1 MKKTRYILFLL
12 LQLSFS
18 IVYGQSALDTLAM
31 RAIMINQLFPQ
42 EKVYL
47 HFDNTSYY
55 LGETMWFKAYVVGT
69 ADHTLRPQS
78 KVLYVE
84 LVAPEGYIV
93 ETKKY
98 KLDDKGCCSGEFDL
112 KESILSGYYTVRAY
126 TRYMLNW
133 GDEAIF
139 ARTFPVYDAVSDGH
153 YEIKDMLDRRR
164 SPLLTKD
171 KQQAEKR
178 KYRLDF
184 YPEGGHLVEGIP
196 CIVAY
201 ELLRHDGKPMKD
213 SITIFEDKQSLLRTA
228 PEHNGKGTFHFTP
241 RRGVQY
247 HAEVRYAETNERG
260 RTKEQIA
267 QFVLPAVESEGVG
280 LTVREEADSFILDIR
295 NNIGEEL
302 PLGCAILNKGR
313 MQLYES
319 FSSEMAHK
327 TITLHRDSLPEGV
340 CRLVVFANHDTPL
353 AERQF
358 FVKRH
363 SLHPEDLQS
372 IRLSVTTSEGTPIEV
387 ATPQPHS
394 RLTLTIAREDGK
406 PLPPDATLS
415 LSVTDRDVCD
425 SIGMG
430 NNLYTHLLLGS
441 ELKGYIPDASR
452 YFNEKNVNRSRELD
466 LVMLTHGWTSYD
478 WTTLSNRHFD
488 LKHPIEKGI
497 TINGELIEFAYN
509 KSKRHQYV
517 KTPISYTPLTF
528 RPMIF
533 SMQKDSVLQEYE
545 FTTDIDGSFRIHT
558 EEFYGSRIVSLAPEQ
573 KANKQLRPII
583 IIDKHFSPKS
593 HPEQYLKFSF
603 TDEQQ
608 TEILKVG
615 NLDYLL
621 PDLEIV
627 DERRK
632 NRYHLPPISEV
643 RFNYLNEWERNYDAY
658 WKMRKALLDNR
669 TDCNIIEDSVLT
681 NKDNGP
687 WYLAPIYCYR
697 EPNENVTIAD
707 EGNTPY
713 KVVGSTLLR
722 NFIGC
727 YWLHYVVADDVCMA
741 DDSICIDNE
750 YPTYLDF
757 LNPFNFKEFFISD
770 DYAIR
775 QQITNDLRY
784 WVKKYNTIA
793 KLHTT
798 SFDSPNSR
806 TTYYSPKKG
815 NDYYH
820 GFYVN
825 QILPPVTLIN
835 DITAYNRFM
844 DRASVNWIWHAN
856 GAKFFTNEILPMET
870 PNYVA
875 CMVPYTDAERDS
887 LYIPN
892 GENGWN
898 NRFTHLQGYSHSK
911 QFYTPD
917 YSNQEL
923 PYGQTE
929 HHRTLFW
936 DTEITPDSIGAITL
950 SLSKSSVTKNIRI
963 AIEGMDAQQIFSNE
977 AIGSHCIQQS
987 TSVNNSS
994 DLRIWRSIVDTIQPS
1009 PAELIAMHRDN
1020 VEGIRKLH
1028 EQQLDDAVM
1037 LFKRSAMRLYPPAIA
1052 NLGICYHRGWG
1063 VDKNVEMAY
1072 KYYLLAAE
1080 RGDAS
1085 ACHNLG
1091 GCYLNGEAVEC
1102 NDSLAFVW
1110 YQRAARK
1117 GYTQSQVMLGKF
1129 YEMGLHPVLQSDS
1142 IALTYYLPA
1151 AEKYPEAAFSAAMIL
1166 ASRDCISEKKEK
1178 ELRKSQTIQLI
1189 EHAAENNLL
1198 SAQKYLSDCYRD
1210 GHYVKKSK
1218 KRMAEFLTICAQQGD
1233 EQSLLR
1239 LARCYERGI
1248 GVKKDEQKAY
1258 EYYKQLT
1265 DKGNAYAMKK
1275 VNEYEYY
1282 KEFRFDKTRL
1292 EEL

>member
-1 MKKTRYILFLL
+1 MKSPLRLLSALL
-12 LQLSFS
+12 LLLPT
-18 IVYGQSALDTLAM
+18 VLCAQSPLDTLAM

-69 ADHTLRPQS
+69 ADHTLHPQS

-112 KESILSGYYTVRAY
+112 KEPILSGYYTVRAY

-139 ARTFPVYDAVSDGH
+139 TRTFPVYDAVSGGH

-178 KYRLDF
+178 KYLLDF
-184 YPEGGHLVEGIP
+184 YPEGGHLVEGMP
-196 CIVAY
+196 CVVAY

-213 SITIFEDKQSLLRTA
+213 SITILEDKQSLLRTA

-247 HAEVRYAETNERG
+247 HAEVGYAETNERG

-267 QFVLPAVESEGVG
+267 KFSLPVVESEGVG
-280 LTVREEADSFILDIR
+280 IAVREEADSFILDIR
-295 NNIGEEL
+295 NNIRKEM

-319 FSSEMAHK
+319 FNSRMAHK

-358 FVKRH
+358 FVKHH
-363 SLHPEDLQS
+363 SLHPNDLQS
-372 IRLSVTTSEGTPIEV
+372 IRLSVTTSEGIPIE
-387 ATPQPHS
+387 ATTPQPHS
-394 RLTLTIAREDGK
+394 RQTLTIAREDGK
-406 PLPPDATLS
+406 PLPPDVALS

-425 SIGMG
+425 SIGTG

-452 YFNEKNVNRSRELD
+452 YFDEKNANRSRELD
-466 LVMLTHGWTSYD
+466 LVMLTHGWTSYE
-478 WTTLSNRHFD
+478 WAALSNRHFD

-497 TINGELIEFAYN
+497 TINGELLEFAYS
-509 KSKRHQYV
+509 KSKRHQYE

-558 EEFYGSRIVSLAPEQ
+558 EEFYGNRIVSLAPEQ
-573 KANKQLRPII
+573 KANRQLRPII

-593 HPEQYLKFSF
+593 LPEQYLRFGSAE
-603 TDEQQ
+603 EQQ
-608 TEILKVG
+608 AEMFKVG
-615 NLDYLL
+615 SLDYLL
-621 PDLEIV
+621 PELEIV
-627 DERRK
+627 DEQRK

-669 TDCNIIEDSVLT
+669 THCSIVEDSVLT

-697 EPNENVTIAD
+697 EPNGNVTIAD
-707 EGNTPY
+707 EGNAPY

-727 YWLHYVVADDVCMA
+727 YWLHYVVANDACMA
-741 DDSICIDNE
+741 DSICINDE

-770 DYAIR
+770 DYAVR
-775 QQITNDLRY
+775 QQITNDLSH
-784 WVKKYNTIA
+784 WA
-793 KLHTT
+793 KLFNTVGKYHTT
-798 SFDSPNSR
+798 SFTSPNSG
-806 TTYYSPKKG
+806 TTYYTPKHG

-825 QILPPVTLIN
+825 QILPPLTLID
-835 DITAYNRFM
+835 DITSYYRFI
-844 DRASVNWIWHAN
+844 DRACVNWTWYVN
-856 GAKFFTNEILPMET
+856 GARFFTNEILPMET

-875 CMVPYTDAERDS
+875 CMVPYTDTERDS
-887 LYIPN
+887 LYIPD

-898 NRFTHLQGYSHSK
+898 SRFTHLQGYSHSK
-911 QFYTPD
+911 RFYAPD
-917 YSNQEL
+917 YSNQKLRQDEAD
-923 PYGQTE
+923 YR
-929 HHRTLFW
+929 RTLLW
-936 DTEITPDSIGAITL
+936 NTEITPDSTGSIKV
-950 SLSKSSVTKNIRI
+950 SLQNSPTTKNIAI

-977 AIGSHCIQQS
+977 AICNHSIQHFTP
-987 TSVNNSS
+987 TSNRNN
-994 DLRIWRSIVDTIQPS
+994 LQIWRNIVDTIQPS
-1009 PAELIAMHRDN
+1009 PAELLTMHKDN

-1028 EQQLDDAVM
+1028 EQQMDDAFM
-1037 LFKRSAMRLYPPAIA
+1037 LFKKSAMHLYPPAMA

-1063 VDKNVEMAY
+1063 VEKNAEMAY

-1085 ACHNLG
+1085 ACHNIG
-1091 GCYLNGEAVEC
+1091 GCYLNGEVVAC

-1110 YQRAARK
+1110 YQRAAEN
-1117 GYTQSQVMLGKF
+1117 GYAQSLVMLGKF
-1129 YEMGLHPVLQSDS
+1129 YEMGLYPVQQSDS
-1142 IALTYYLPA
+1142 IALTYYLPV
-1151 AEKYPEAAFSAAMIL
+1151 AEKYPEAAFSAGMIL
-1166 ASRDCISEKKEK
+1166 ASRDSISEKKKK
-1178 ELRKSQTIQLI
+1178 ELRGSQTIQLI
-1189 EHAAENNLL
+1189 EFAAENNLL
-1198 SAQKYLSDCYRD
+1198 AAQKYLADCYRD
-1210 GHYVKKSK
+1210 GHYVQKSK
-1218 KRMAEFLTICAQQGD
+1218 KRMVEYLAICAKQGD
-1233 EQSLLR
+1233 EQAQLR

-1248 GVKKDEQKAY
+1248 GVKRDELKAY
-1258 EYYKQLT
+1258 EYYKQLA
-1265 DKGNAYAMKK
+1265 DKGNTYAKKK
-1275 VNEYEYY
+1275 VNEYDYHR
-1282 KEFRFDKTRL
+1282 EFVFDRT
-1292 EEL
+1292 EL

>member
-1 MKKTRYILFLL
+1 MKSPLHFLSVLL
-12 LQLSFS
+12 LLLPN
-18 IVYGQSALDTLAM
+18 ILCAQSPLDTLVM
-31 RAIMINQLFPQ
+31 RAIMVNQLFPQ

-98 KLDDKGCCSGEFDL
+98 KLDDKGCCCGEFDL

-139 ARTFPVYDAVSDGH
+139 TRTFPVYDAVSGGH

-164 SPLLTKD
+164 SPILAKD
-171 KQQAEKR
+171 KQQAEK
-178 KYRLDF
+178 KIHLDF
-184 YPEGGHLVEGIP
+184 YPEGGHLVDGMP
-196 CIVAY
+196 CVVAY
-201 ELLRHDGKPMKD
+201 ELLRQDGKPMQN
-213 SITIFEDKQSLLRTA
+213 SITIFEDKLPLLCTV
-228 PEHNGKGTFHFTP
+228 PEHNGKGAFHFTP
-241 RRGVQY
+241 RRGMQY
-247 HAEVRYAETNERG
+247 RAEVRYTENNERG
-260 RTKEQIA
+260 RVKEQIV
-267 QFVLPAVESEGVG
+267 QFALPVVENEGVG
-280 LTVREEADSFILDIR
+280 IAVCEEADSFILDIR
-295 NNIGEEL
+295 NNIREDI

-313 MQLYES
+313 MQLYEP
-319 FSSEMAHK
+319 FSSKMTHK
-327 TITLHRDSLPEGV
+327 TIILHRDSLPEGV

-358 FVKRH
+358 FVKHHNLH
-363 SLHPEDLQS
+363 SDDLQN
-372 IRLSVTTSEGTPIEV
+372 IRLNITTSEDNPIETD
-387 ATPQPHS
+387 TP
-394 RLTLTIAREDGK
+394 RLYSQLNLTIVREDGK
-406 PLPPDATLS
+406 PLSSDVELS
-415 LSVTDRDVCD
+415 LSVTDKNVCD
-425 SIGMG
+425 SIGTG
-430 NNLYTHLLLGS
+430 NNLYTHMLLGS

-452 YFNEKNVNRSRELD
+452 YFDEKNANRSRELD

-478 WTTLSNRHFD
+478 WTALSNRHFD
-488 LKHPIEKGI
+488 LQHPIEEGI
-497 TINGELIEFAYN
+497 TIKGELLEFSYS
-509 KSKRHQYV
+509 KSKRHQYE
-517 KTPISYTPLTF
+517 KTPISYTPLKF

-533 SMQKDSVLQEYE
+533 SMQKDSVVLEYE
-545 FTTDIDGSFRIHT
+545 FTTDIDGCFRINT
-558 EEFYGSRIVSLAPEQ
+558 EDFYGSRIVSLAPEQ
-573 KANKQLRPII
+573 KANKQLRPIVI
-583 IIDKHFSPKS
+583 VDKHFSPKS
-593 HPEQYLKFSF
+593 LPEQYLRFSF

-658 WKMRKALLDNR
+658 WEMRKALLD
-669 TDCNIIEDSVLT
+669 DEMDYNIIEDSILT

-697 EPNENVTIAD
+697 EPNGDVTIAD

-727 YWLHYVVADDVCMA
+727 YWLHYVVADEVCMS
-741 DDSICIDNE
+741 DSIRMDDK

-770 DYAIR
+770 DYAVR

-784 WVKKYNTIA
+784 WVQKYNTIA

-798 SFDSPNSR
+798 SFVSPNSR
-806 TTYYSPKKG
+806 TTYYSPRKG

-825 QILPPVTLIN
+825 QILPPIALIN
-835 DITAYNRFM
+835 DINAYDRFM
-844 DRASVNWIWHAN
+844 DRVSVNWIWHAN
-856 GAKFFTNEILPMET
+856 RAKFYTNENLPMET

-898 NRFTHLQGYSHSK
+898 NRFTHLQGYSQSK
-911 QFYTPD
+911 RFYAAD
-917 YSNQEL
+917 YSNKEL
-923 PYGQTE
+923 PYGE
-929 HHRTLFW
+929 IGHHRTLLW
-936 DTEITPDSIGAITL
+936 ETEITPDSIGTITV
-950 SLSKSSVTKNIRI
+950 SLNKPLVTKDIRI
-963 AIEGMDAQQIFSNE
+963 AIEGMNAQQIFSNE
-977 AIGSHCIQQS
+977 PIGNRCIQQTIS
-987 TSVNNSS
+987 THNDN

-1009 PAELIAMHRDN
+1009 PTELITMHRDN

-1028 EQQLDDAVM
+1028 EQQLDDAVT
-1037 LFKRSAMRLYPPAIA
+1037 LFKRSAIRLYPPAIA

-1091 GCYLNGEAVEC
+1091 GCYLNGEAVEN

-1110 YQRAARK
+1110 YQRAAK
-1117 GYTQSQVMLGKF
+1117 KEYAQSQVMLGKF
-1129 YEMGLHPVLQSDS
+1129 YEKGLGPVQQSDS
-1142 IALTYYLPA
+1142 IALSYYLPA
-1151 AEKYPEAAFSAAMIL
+1151 SEKYPEAAFSAAMIL
-1166 ASRDCISEKKEK
+1166 ASRDSISQQKEKK
-1178 ELRKSQTIQLI
+1178 LRQSQTIRLI
-1189 EHAAENNLL
+1189 EYAADNNLL
-1198 SAQKYLSDCYRD
+1198 AAQKFLADCYRD
-1210 GHYVKKSK
+1210 GHYVKKNK
-1218 KRMAEFLTICAQQGD
+1218 KRMVEYLAACAQQGD
-1233 EQSLLR
+1233 EQSSLR

-1248 GVKKDEQKAY
+1248 RVRKDEQKAY
-1258 EYYKQLT
+1258 EYYKRLA

-1275 VNEYEYY
+1275 VQEYEYY
-1282 KEFRFDKTRL
+1282 KEFRFDKMKL

>member
-1 MKKTRYILFLL
+1 MKSPLRILSVLL
-12 LQLSFS
+12 LLLPTIFCA
-18 IVYGQSALDTLAM
+18 QSPLDTLVM
-31 RAIMINQLFPQ
+31 RAIMVNQLFPQ

-98 KLDDKGCCSGEFDL
+98 KLNDKGCCSGEFDL
-112 KESILSGYYTVRAY
+112 RESILSGYYTVRAY

-139 ARTFPVYDAVSDGH
+139 TRTFPVYDAVSGGH

-164 SPLLTKD
+164 SPLLAKN

-178 KYRLDF
+178 KYSLDF
-184 YPEGGHLVEGIP
+184 YPEGGHLVEGMP
-196 CIVAY
+196 CVMAY
-201 ELLRHDGKPMKD
+201 ELLRHDGKPMTD
-213 SITIFEDKQSLLRTA
+213 SITIFEDKRLLLRTA
-228 PEHNGKGTFHFTP
+228 PEHNGKGTFHLTP
-241 RRGVQY
+241 RKGVQY
-247 HAEVRYAETNERG
+247 RAEVRYVETNEQG
-260 RTKEQIA
+260 RIKEQID
-267 QFVLPAVESEGVG
+267 QFALPVVESEGVVI
-280 LTVREEADSFILDIR
+280 TVREEADSFILDIR
-295 NNIGEEL
+295 NNIGEDI
-302 PLGCAILNKGR
+302 PLGCAVFNKGR
-313 MQLYES
+313 MQLYEP
-319 FSSEMAHK
+319 FSSEMTHK
-327 TITLHRDSLPEGV
+327 TIILHRDSLPEGV

-358 FVKRH
+358 FVKHQILH
-363 SLHPEDLQS
+363 SDDLQY
-372 IRLSVTTSEGTPIEV
+372 IRLNVTASEDVTIKTD
-387 ATPQPHS
+387 TPQYHGQ
-394 RLTLTIAREDGK
+394 LNLTIVREDGK
-406 PLPPDATLS
+406 PLSPDVELS
-415 LSVTDRDVCD
+415 LSVTDKDVCD
-425 SIGMG
+425 TIGTG
-430 NNLYTHLLLGS
+430 NNLYTHMLLGS

-452 YFNEKNVNRSRELD
+452 YFDVKNANCARELD

-478 WTTLSNRHFD
+478 WTALSNRYFD
-488 LKHPIEKGI
+488 LHHPIEKGI
-497 TINGELIEFAYN
+497 VINGELLEFSYS
-509 KSKRHQYV
+509 KSKRHQYE
-517 KTPISYTPLTF
+517 KAPTSYTPLTF
-528 RPMIF
+528 RPMVL
-533 SMQKDSVLQEYE
+533 SMQEDSVLQEYE
-545 FTTDIDGSFRIHT
+545 FTTDVDGCFRIYT
-558 EEFYGSRIVSLAPEQ
+558 EDFYGNRIVSLAPEQ
-573 KANKQLRPII
+573 KASKQLRPIV

-593 HPEQYLKFSF
+593 QPEQYLRFRF

-608 TEILKVG
+608 IEILKVG

-627 DERRK
+627 DNRRR

-658 WKMRKALLDNR
+658 WNMRKALLDDEM
-669 TDCNIIEDSVLT
+669 DCNIIEDSVLT

-697 EPNENVTIAD
+697 EPNGNVTIAD

-727 YWLHYVVADDVCMA
+727 YWLHYVVADDACIS
-741 DDSICIDNE
+741 DSIRIDEE

-770 DYAIR
+770 DYAVR

-784 WVKKYNTIA
+784 WTQRYNTIA

-798 SFDSPNSR
+798 SFISPNSK
-806 TTYYSPKKG
+806 TTYYSPRKG

-825 QILPPVTLIN
+825 QILPPITLIN
-835 DITAYNRFM
+835 DIATYYRFI
-844 DRASVNWIWHAN
+844 DRASVNWVWHAN
-856 GAKFFTNEILPMET
+856 RAKYFTNEILPMKT

-892 GENGWN
+892 SENGWN
-898 NRFTHLQGYSHSK
+898 NRFTHLQGYSQSK
-911 QFYTPD
+911 RFYAPD

-923 PYGQTE
+923 PYGKIN
-929 HHRTLFW
+929 HHRTLLW
-936 DTEITPDSIGAITL
+936 ETEITPDSIGSIKVSFNK
-950 SLSKSSVTKNIRI
+950 SLATKNIKI
-963 AIEGMDAQQIFSNE
+963 AIEGMDAQQVFSNE
-977 AIGSHCIQQS
+977 VIDDHCIQQS
-987 TSVNNSS
+987 ILASNSN

-1009 PAELIAMHRDN
+1009 PAELISMHRDN

-1028 EQQLDDAVM
+1028 EQQLDDAVT
-1037 LFKRSAMRLYPPAIA
+1037 LFRRSAMRLYPPAIA

-1091 GCYLNGEAVEC
+1091 GCYLNGEAVEY

-1129 YEMGLHPVLQSDS
+1129 YEMGLHPVLQNDS

-1166 ASRDCISEKKEK
+1166 ASRDSISKKKER
-1178 ELRKSQTIQLI
+1178 ELRESQTIRLI
-1189 EHAAENNLL
+1189 EQAADNNLL
-1198 SAQKYLSDCYRD
+1198 AAQKFLADCYRD

-1218 KRMAEFLTICAQQGD
+1218 KRMVKYLTICAQQGD

-1248 GVKKDEQKAY
+1248 GVKRNEQKAY
-1258 EYYKQLT
+1258 EYYKLLT
-1265 DKGNAYAMKK
+1265 NKGNAYATKK
-1275 VNEYEYY
+1275 VYEYEYH
-1282 KEFRFDKTRL
+1282 KEFRFDKMNL
-1292 EEL
+1292 GEL